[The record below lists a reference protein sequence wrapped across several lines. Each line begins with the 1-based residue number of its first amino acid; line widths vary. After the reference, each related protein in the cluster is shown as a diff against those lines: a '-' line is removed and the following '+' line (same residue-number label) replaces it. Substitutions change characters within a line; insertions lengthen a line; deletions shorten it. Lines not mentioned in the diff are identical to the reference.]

1 MKRQIVNG
9 AGEVTFQWDPKNI
22 YDVIDFIK
30 LRPVFSL
37 GNSPRTIDNLYLYLR
52 AYQDALAQTNILDY
66 GIPDF
71 SHFST
76 WTCGWR
82 KKGALQAGW
91 DYHIL
96 HKVRKNQEKAYI
108 LFFELI
114 DQYRNSPILASEVVL
129 TEKNIQSSKSSKTK
143 RYRVSHFS
151 DTTEQN
157 LLPAPHKVIIF
168 QIGESDSRWTVFY
181 DDLGMPTF
189 SSFTD
194 KSKEAYKRIEAEFAI
209 KKSQWQQL
217 SNDAALNLY
226 KTTFR
231 DNADKFGMT
240 VTSTEF

>member
-1 MKRQIVNG
+1 MKRQIING
-9 AGEVTFQWDPKNI
+9 LGEVTFQWDPNNI

-30 LRPVFSL
+30 LRPAFSL
-37 GNSPRTIDNLYLYLR
+37 GNRPRTIDNLYLYLR
-52 AYQDALAQTNILDY
+52 AYQDALAQTNLLDY

-82 KKGALQAGW
+82 KKGALAAGW

-96 HKVRKNQEKAYI
+96 HKVRRNQEKAYN

-114 DQYRNSPILASEVVL
+114 NQYRNSLFWASEVVL
-129 TEKNIQSSKSSKTK
+129 TENNIDYSKSSKTK
-143 RYRVSHFS
+143 RYSVSHFS

-157 LLPAPHKVIIF
+157 LVPVPYKIVIF

-181 DDLGMPTF
+181 DVLGIPTF

-194 KSKEAYKRIEAEFAI
+194 RSKEAYKLMEAEFAI
-209 KKSQWQQL
+209 KKNQWQQL
-217 SNDAALNLY
+217 TNDASLNLY
-226 KTTFR
+226 KITFK
-231 DNADKFGMT
+231 DHADKFGMT
-240 VTSTEF
+240 VSLTEF